1 MTSCILESFIC
12 SSFYYFSVAKFL
24 FWSVLLGLGPRLVT
38 QLGRGGCVHLD
49 KTAEEPLQLLGCPA
63 PLQCV
68 TVTMTVTVREAGKQG
83 AERLAGSRE
92 AQG

>member
-1 MTSCILESFIC
+1 M
-12 SSFYYFSVAKFL
+12 
-24 FWSVLLGLGPRLVT
+24 
-38 QLGRGGCVHLD
+38 HLD
-49 KTAEEPLQLLGCPA
+49 KTAEEPLQLLGRPA

-68 TVTMTVTVREAGKQG
+68 TVTVTVAVREAGKQG